1 MILIHKLL
9 IRYKY
14 FDIISIIERKVD
26 MDYKEA
32 VAWLENRNIP
42 LGEFTLDNIK
52 ALLKIFNKPQD
63 KLKIIHIT
71 GTNGKGSVA
80 SFIINALIENNYSVG
95 KFTSPYITNI
105 REEIEVNREVISE
118 EDFAKLASEVRKEV
132 EELDKKEIFV
142 SGFEILT
149 SIAYIYFARKNLD
162 FAVME
167 VGMGGRVDA
176 TNVMEKSIPVF
187 CHIALDHA
195 NILGDSLEKIA
206 REKGG
211 IIKENSHVFSYP
223 QAEEAKE
230 ELKKISKE
238 KSSRFSD
245 FEFDEVE
252 IISSNEYGNKFN
264 FRTYKDVEI
273 SLIGDHQAY
282 NAALA
287 LMVLEY
293 LRKDYKL
300 DPDKIKEGLRRAE
313 NIGRTECLSR
323 DPLIVVDGSHNL
335 DSIEGIE
342 KSVKKFTYN
351 KLILGFSLLKDKDHK
366 HILEKIERL
375 ADKIVLTEIDSD
387 RFTDIDLL
395 EKEFKEISDKEIFAI
410 KNRREAVEKTLELAG
425 EGDMILWCGSLYL
438 IKDIRKIILEKL
450 N

>member
-1 MILIHKLL
+1 
-9 IRYKY
+9 
-14 FDIISIIERKVD
+14 

-52 ALLKIFNKPQD
+52 ALLEIFNKPQD

-80 SFIINALIENNYSVG
+80 SFITNALIENNYSVG

-149 SIAYIYFARKNLD
+149 SIAYIYFAKKNLD

-195 NILGDSLEKIA
+195 NILGDTLEKIA
-206 REKGG
+206 HEKGG
-211 IIKENSHVFSYP
+211 IIKENFHVFSYP

-238 KSSRFSD
+238 KSSSFSD

-300 DPDKIKEGLRRAE
+300 GPDKIKEGLKRAE

-395 EKEFKEISDKEIFAI
+395 EKEFKEISNKEIFAI
-410 KNRREAVEKTLELAG
+410 KNRKEAVEKTLELAG

>member
-1 MILIHKLL
+1 
-9 IRYKY
+9 
-14 FDIISIIERKVD
+14 
-26 MDYKEA
+26 MDYKES

-42 LGEFTLDNIK
+42 LGEFTTDNIK
-52 ALLKIFNKPQD
+52 VLLEIFDRPQD
-63 KLKIIHIT
+63 KLKSIHIT

-80 SFIINALIENNYSVG
+80 SFITNALIENNYSVG

-105 REEIEVNREVISE
+105 REEIEVNREIISE
-118 EDFAKLASEVRKEV
+118 EDFAKIASQVREKV
-132 EELDKKEIFV
+132 EELDEEEIFV

-149 SIAYIYFARKNLD
+149 SIAYIYFAGKNLD

-176 TNVMEKSIPVF
+176 TNVMAKSIPVF

-195 NILGDSLEKIA
+195 NILGDTLEKIA

-211 IIKENSHVFSYP
+211 IIKENSQVFSYP
-223 QAEEAKE
+223 QAEEARI

-238 KSSRFSD
+238 KSSGFSE
-245 FEFDEVE
+245 FSFDEVE
-252 IISSNEYGNKFN
+252 IISSNEFGNKFN
-264 FRTYKDVEI
+264 FRSYKDVEI
-273 SLIGDHQAY
+273 SLIGDHQAF

-287 LMVLEY
+287 LMVLDY
-293 LRKDYKL
+293 LKGDYKL
-300 DPDKIKEGLRRAE
+300 DKEKIKEGLKKAE

-342 KSVKKFTYN
+342 KSIKKFNYN

-366 HILEKIERL
+366 HILEKIEGL

-387 RFTDIDLL
+387 RFTDLASL
-395 EKEFKEISDKEIFAI
+395 EKEFKEFSSKEIFAL
-410 KNRREAVEKTLELAG
+410 KDRKEAVEKTFELAG

-438 IKDIRKIILEKL
+438 IKDIRKIILEKI

>member
-1 MILIHKLL
+1 
-9 IRYKY
+9 
-14 FDIISIIERKVD
+14 
-26 MDYKEA
+26 MDYKES

-42 LGEFTLDNIK
+42 LGEFTTDNIK
-52 ALLKIFNKPQD
+52 ALLEIFDRPQD

-80 SFIINALIENNYSVG
+80 SFITNALIENNYSVG

-105 REEIEVNREVISE
+105 REEIEVNREIIRE
-118 EDFAKLASEVRKEV
+118 DDFARIASQVREKV
-132 EELDKKEIFV
+132 EGLDKKKIFV

-149 SIAYIYFARKNLD
+149 SIAYIYFAGKNLD

-176 TNVMEKSIPVF
+176 TNVMAKSIPVF

-195 NILGDSLEKIA
+195 NILGDTLEKIA
-206 REKGG
+206 HEKGG

-223 QAEEAKE
+223 QAEEASI

-238 KSSRFSD
+238 KSSSFSE
-245 FEFDEVE
+245 FSFDEVE
-252 IISSNEYGNKFN
+252 IISSNEFGNKFN
-264 FRTYKDVEI
+264 FRSYKDVEI
-273 SLIGDHQAY
+273 SLIGDHQAF
-282 NAALA
+282 NAALS
-287 LMVLEY
+287 LMVLDY
-293 LRKDYKL
+293 LKEDYKL
-300 DPDKIKEGLRRAE
+300 DEEKIKEGLKKAE

-342 KSVKKFTYN
+342 KSIKKFNYN

-366 HILEKIERL
+366 HILEKIEGL
-375 ADKIVLTEIDSD
+375 ADKIVLTEIDNE
-387 RFTDIDLL
+387 RFTDLDSL
-395 EKEFKEISDKEIFAI
+395 EKEFKEISSKEIFAI
-410 KNRREAVEKTLELAG
+410 EDRKEAVEKTFELAG

-438 IKDIRKIILEKL
+438 IKYIRKIILEKI

>member
-1 MILIHKLL
+1 
-9 IRYKY
+9 
-14 FDIISIIERKVD
+14 

-52 ALLKIFNKPQD
+52 ALLEIFNKPQD

-80 SFIINALIENNYSVG
+80 SFIANALIENDYSVG

-105 REEIEVNREVISE
+105 REEIEVNRKIISE
-118 EDFAKLASEVRKEV
+118 EEFSKIASEVRKEV
-132 EELDKKEIFV
+132 EELDKKKIFV

-162 FAVME
+162 FVVME
-167 VGMGGRVDA
+167 VGMGGRVDS

-195 NILGDSLEKIA
+195 NILGDTLEKIA

-223 QAEEAKE
+223 QAEEASE
-230 ELKKISKE
+230 ELKSIARE
-238 KSSRFSD
+238 KSSSFGD
-245 FEFDEVE
+245 FNLDEVE

-264 FRTYKDVEI
+264 FRTYKNVEI
-273 SLIGDHQAY
+273 SLIGDHQAF

-293 LRKDYKL
+293 LRNDYKL
-300 DPDKIKEGLRRAE
+300 DPDKIKEGLRKAE

-323 DPLIVVDGSHNL
+323 APLIVVDGSHNL

-366 HILEKIERL
+366 HILEKIEGL
-375 ADKIVLTEIDSD
+375 ADKIVLTEIDND

-395 EKEFKEISDKEIFAI
+395 EKEFKEISNKEIYAI
-410 KNRREAVEKTLELAG
+410 KDRKEAVEKTLDLAD

>member
-1 MILIHKLL
+1 
-9 IRYKY
+9 
-14 FDIISIIERKVD
+14 

-52 ALLKIFNKPQD
+52 ALLEIFNKPQD

-80 SFIINALIENNYSVG
+80 SFITNALIENNYSVG

-223 QAEEAKE
+223 QAEEAKK

-238 KSSRFSD
+238 KSSSFSD
-245 FEFDEVE
+245 FEFEEVE

-300 DPDKIKEGLRRAE
+300 DPDKIKEGLKRAE

-395 EKEFKEISDKEIFAI
+395 EKEFKEISDKKIFAI
-410 KNRREAVEKTLELAG
+410 KDRKEAVEKTLELAG

>member
-1 MILIHKLL
+1 
-9 IRYKY
+9 
-14 FDIISIIERKVD
+14 

-52 ALLKIFNKPQD
+52 ALLEIFNKPQD

-80 SFIINALIENNYSVG
+80 SFITNALIENNYSVG

-105 REEIEVNREVISE
+105 REEIEVNREVIGE

-195 NILGDSLEKIA
+195 NILGDTLEKIA

-211 IIKENSHVFSYP
+211 IIKENSHVFSCP

-238 KSSRFSD
+238 KSSSFSD
-245 FEFDEVE
+245 FDFDEVE

-293 LRKDYKL
+293 LKGDYKL
-300 DPDKIKEGLRRAE
+300 DKDKIKEGLKKAE

-375 ADKIVLTEIDSD
+375 AEKIVLTEIDSD
-387 RFTDIDLL
+387 RFTDLASL
-395 EKEFKEISDKEIFAI
+395 EKEFKEISNKEIFAI
-410 KNRREAVEKTLELAG
+410 KDRKEAVEKTLELAD

>member
-1 MILIHKLL
+1 
-9 IRYKY
+9 
-14 FDIISIIERKVD
+14 
-26 MDYKEA
+26 MDYKES

-42 LGEFTLDNIK
+42 LGEFTTDNIK
-52 ALLKIFNKPQD
+52 VLLEIFDRPQD
-63 KLKIIHIT
+63 KLKSIHIT

-80 SFIINALIENNYSVG
+80 SFITNALIENNYSVG

-105 REEIEVNREVISE
+105 REEIEVNREIISE
-118 EDFAKLASEVRKEV
+118 EDFAKIASQVREKV
-132 EELDKKEIFV
+132 EELDEEEIFV

-149 SIAYIYFARKNLD
+149 SIAYIYFAGKNLD
-162 FAVME
+162 FAVIE

-176 TNVMEKSIPVF
+176 TNVMAKSIPVF

-195 NILGDSLEKIA
+195 NILGDTLEKIA

-211 IIKENSHVFSYP
+211 IIKENSQVFSYP
-223 QAEEAKE
+223 QAEEARI

-238 KSSRFSD
+238 KSSGFSE
-245 FEFDEVE
+245 FSFDEVE
-252 IISSNEYGNKFN
+252 IISSNEFGNKFN
-264 FRTYKDVEI
+264 FRSYKDVEI
-273 SLIGDHQAY
+273 SLIGDHQAF

-287 LMVLEY
+287 LMVLDY
-293 LRKDYKL
+293 LKEDYKL
-300 DPDKIKEGLRRAE
+300 DEEKIKEGLKKAE

-342 KSVKKFTYN
+342 KSIKKFNYN

-366 HILEKIERL
+366 HILEKIEGL
-375 ADKIVLTEIDSD
+375 ADKIVLAEIDNE
-387 RFTDIDLL
+387 RFTDLDSL
-395 EKEFKEISDKEIFAI
+395 EKEFKEISSKEIFAI
-410 KNRREAVEKTLELAG
+410 EDRKEAVEKTFELAG

-438 IKDIRKIILEKL
+438 IKDIRKIILEKI

>member
-1 MILIHKLL
+1 
-9 IRYKY
+9 
-14 FDIISIIERKVD
+14 
-26 MDYKEA
+26 MDYKES

-42 LGEFTLDNIK
+42 LGEFTTDNIK
-52 ALLKIFNKPQD
+52 ALLEIFDRPQD

-80 SFIINALIENNYSVG
+80 SFITNALIENNYSVG

-105 REEIEVNREVISE
+105 REEIEVNREIISE
-118 EDFAKLASEVRKEV
+118 EDFAKIASQVREKV
-132 EELDKKEIFV
+132 EELDEEEIFV

-149 SIAYIYFARKNLD
+149 SIAYIYFAGKNLD

-176 TNVMEKSIPVF
+176 TNVMAKSIPVF

-195 NILGDSLEKIA
+195 NILGYTLEKIA

-211 IIKENSHVFSYP
+211 IIKENSQVFSYP
-223 QAEEAKE
+223 QAEEARI

-238 KSSRFSD
+238 KSSGFSE
-245 FEFDEVE
+245 FSFDEVE
-252 IISSNEYGNKFN
+252 IISSNEFGNKFN
-264 FRTYKDVEI
+264 FRSYKDVEI
-273 SLIGDHQAY
+273 SLIGDHQAF

-287 LMVLEY
+287 LMVLDY
-293 LRKDYKL
+293 LKGDYKL
-300 DPDKIKEGLRRAE
+300 DEEKIKEGLKKAE

-342 KSVKKFTYN
+342 KSIKKFNYN

-366 HILEKIERL
+366 HILEKIEGL
-375 ADKIVLTEIDSD
+375 ADKIVLTEIDNE
-387 RFTDIDLL
+387 RFADLDSL
-395 EKEFKEISDKEIFAI
+395 EKEFKEISSKEIYAI
-410 KNRREAVEKTLELAG
+410 KDRKEAVEKTFELAG

-438 IKDIRKIILEKL
+438 IKDIRKIILEKI

>member
-1 MILIHKLL
+1 M
-9 IRYKY
+9 
-14 FDIISIIERKVD
+14 
-26 MDYKEA
+26 
-32 VAWLENRNIP
+32 
-42 LGEFTLDNIK
+42 
-52 ALLKIFNKPQD
+52 
-63 KLKIIHIT
+63 
-71 GTNGKGSVA
+71 
-80 SFIINALIENNYSVG
+80 G

-238 KSSRFSD
+238 KSSSFSD

-293 LRKDYKL
+293 LRDNYKL
-300 DPDKIKEGLRRAE
+300 DPDKIKEGLKRAE

-366 HILEKIERL
+366 HILEKIEGL

-387 RFTDIDLL
+387 RFTDLASL
-395 EKEFKEISDKEIFAI
+395 EKEFKEISNKEMFAI
-410 KNRREAVEKTLELAG
+410 KDRKEAVEKTLELAG

-438 IKDIRKIILEKL
+438 IKDIRKMILEKL

>member
-1 MILIHKLL
+1 
-9 IRYKY
+9 
-14 FDIISIIERKVD
+14 
-26 MDYKEA
+26 MDYKES

-42 LGEFTLDNIK
+42 LGEFTTDNIK
-52 ALLKIFNKPQD
+52 ALLEIFDRPQD

-80 SFIINALIENNYSVG
+80 SFITNALIENDYSVG

-105 REEIEVNREVISE
+105 REEIEVNREIISE
-118 EDFAKLASEVRKEV
+118 DNFAKIASQVREKV
-132 EELDKKEIFV
+132 EELDEKEIFV

-149 SIAYIYFARKNLD
+149 SIAYIYFAGKNLD

-176 TNVMEKSIPVF
+176 TNVMAKSIPVF

-195 NILGDSLEKIA
+195 NILGDTLEKIA
-206 REKGG
+206 HEKGG
-211 IIKENSHVFSYP
+211 IIKENSQVFSYP
-223 QAEEAKE
+223 QAEEARI

-238 KSSRFSD
+238 KSSDFSE
-245 FEFDEVE
+245 FSFDEVE
-252 IISSNEYGNKFN
+252 IISSNEFGNKFN
-264 FRTYKDVEI
+264 FRSYKDVEI
-273 SLIGDHQAY
+273 SLIGDHQAF

-287 LMVLEY
+287 LMVLDY
-293 LRKDYKL
+293 LKGDYKL
-300 DPDKIKEGLRRAE
+300 DEEKIKEGLKKAE

-342 KSVKKFTYN
+342 KSIKKFNYN

-366 HILEKIERL
+366 HILEKIEGL
-375 ADKIVLTEIDSD
+375 ADKIVLTEIDNE
-387 RFTDIDLL
+387 RFTDLDSL
-395 EKEFKEISDKEIFAI
+395 EKEFKEISSKEIYAI
-410 KNRREAVEKTLELAG
+410 KDRKEAVEKTFELAG

-438 IKDIRKIILEKL
+438 IKDIRKIILEKI

>member
-1 MILIHKLL
+1 
-9 IRYKY
+9 
-14 FDIISIIERKVD
+14 

-52 ALLKIFNKPQD
+52 ALLEIFNKPQD

-80 SFIINALIENNYSVG
+80 SFITNALIENNYSVG

-105 REEIEVNREVISE
+105 REEIEVNREVIGE

-238 KSSRFSD
+238 KSSSFSD
-245 FEFDEVE
+245 FESGEVE

-300 DPDKIKEGLRRAE
+300 DPDKIKEGLKRAE

-366 HILEKIERL
+366 HILEKIEGL
-375 ADKIVLTEIDSD
+375 ADKIILTEIDSD

-410 KNRREAVEKTLELAG
+410 KNRKEAVEKTLELAG

>member
-1 MILIHKLL
+1 
-9 IRYKY
+9 
-14 FDIISIIERKVD
+14 

-52 ALLKIFNKPQD
+52 ALLEIFNKPQD

-80 SFIINALIENNYSVG
+80 SFITGALIENNYSVG

-149 SIAYIYFARKNLD
+149 SIAYIYFARENLD

-176 TNVMEKSIPVF
+176 TNVMKKSIPVF

-238 KSSRFSD
+238 KSSSFSD

-300 DPDKIKEGLRRAE
+300 GPDKIKEGLKRAE

-410 KNRREAVEKTLELAG
+410 KDRKEAVEKTLELAG

-438 IKDIRKIILEKL
+438 IKDIRKIFLEKL

>member
-1 MILIHKLL
+1 
-9 IRYKY
+9 
-14 FDIISIIERKVD
+14 

-52 ALLKIFNKPQD
+52 ALLEIFNKPQY

-80 SFIINALIENNYSVG
+80 SFITNALIENNYSVG

-238 KSSRFSD
+238 KSSSFSD
-245 FEFDEVE
+245 FEFEEVE

-293 LRKDYKL
+293 LRNDYKL
-300 DPDKIKEGLRRAE
+300 DPDKIKEGLKRAE

-395 EKEFKEISDKEIFAI
+395 EKEFKKISNKEIFAI
-410 KNRREAVEKTLELAG
+410 KDRKEAVEKTLELAG

>member
-1 MILIHKLL
+1 
-9 IRYKY
+9 
-14 FDIISIIERKVD
+14 

-52 ALLKIFNKPQD
+52 ALLEIFNKPQD

-80 SFIINALIENNYSVG
+80 SFITGALIENNYSVG

-238 KSSRFSD
+238 KSSSFSD

-300 DPDKIKEGLRRAE
+300 DPDKIKEGLKRAE

-410 KNRREAVEKTLELAG
+410 KDRKEAVEKTLELAA